1 MEPSN
6 VFVCLM
12 GLGTVFVGLTC
23 IIILCQVMSFLC
35 MRSEAHKPVIS
46 SETPAPKS
54 TSPIPNRGEF
64 VAAVSSAI
72 AEDLGEDV
80 SAIRI
85 ISITKL
91 QLRKVSAI

>member
-12 GLGTVFVGLTC
+12 GLGTVFVGLIC
-23 IIILCQVMSFLC
+23 IIALCQIMSFLC
-35 MRSEAHKPVIS
+35 LKLEAKNHVHQEEPLKEQTVLP
-46 SETPAPKS
+46 TL
-54 TSPIPNRGEF
+54 IPNRQEF
-64 VAAVSSAI
+64 VAAVSAVL
-72 AEDLGEDV
+72 AEEIGADI

-91 QLRKVSAI
+91 